1 MPLNHLT
8 TMAKFFTINEF
19 TRSATA
25 DARGIDN
32 SLPAEL
38 TDAAKYTLSR
48 LDDIRERYGYPIYIT
63 SGYRCQKLNKA
74 VGGKPTSQHLR
85 AEAADLR
92 WDANLLKFILQ
103 RCQFDQLIEE
113 KSGKTK
119 WIHISFKRDGERN
132 QYLRLQV

>member
-1 MPLNHLT
+1 
-8 TMAKFFTINEF
+8 MAKYFTINEF

-38 TDAAKYTLSR
+38 TDVAKYTLAR

-63 SGYRCQKLNKA
+63 SGYRCPKLNKA
-74 VGGKPTSQHLR
+74 VGGKPASQHLK

-92 WDANLLKFILQ
+92 WDVNLLKFILQ
-103 RCQFDQLIEE
+103 RCKFDQLIEE
-113 KSGKTK
+113 RSGRTK
-119 WIHISFKRDGERN
+119 WIHISFKQDDERN

>member
-1 MPLNHLT
+1 
-8 TMAKFFTINEF
+8 MAKFFTINEF

-25 DARGIDN
+25 EARGIDN
-32 SLPAEL
+32 SLPEEL
-38 TDAAKYTLSR
+38 TDAAKYTLAR

-63 SGYRCQKLNKA
+63 SGYRCPRLNKA
-74 VGGKPTSQHLR
+74 VGGKPTSQHLK

-103 RCQFDQLIEE
+103 RCKFDQLIEE

-119 WIHISFKRDGERN
+119 WIHISFKQDGERN

>member
-25 DARGIDN
+25 EARGIDN
-32 SLPAEL
+32 SLPEEL
-38 TDAAKYTLSR
+38 TDAAKYTLAR

-63 SGYRCQKLNKA
+63 SGYRCPKLNKA
-74 VGGKPTSQHLR
+74 VGGKPTSQHLK

-103 RCQFDQLIEE
+103 HCEFDQLIEE
-113 KSGKTK
+113 KSGRTK
-119 WIHISFKRDGERN
+119 WIHVSFKRDGERN

>member
-38 TDAAKYTLSR
+38 TEAAKYTIAR

-63 SGYRCQKLNKA
+63 SGYRCPKLNKA
-74 VGGKPTSQHLR
+74 VGGKPTSQHLK

-103 RCQFDQLIEE
+103 RCKFDQLIEE